1 MFTGL
6 NVLHPPSAR
15 VKSPFAL
22 VYKQFSLPIRFRATY
37 LKAKFSPM
45 VTVAIDSLL
54 NGLDAEQL
62 SAVLSKNSPLIVIAG
77 AGSGKTR
84 VLTTRIALRVAT
96 DEVEAEKCMAITFT
110 RKAARELNERLY
122 AILGKNSV
130 SVGTF
135 HSIAL
140 AELKRAYRELKL
152 KDFAVISSKT
162 AIFNEIRKPLKR
174 DLQISP
180 ALYKELAQEIEWAK
194 ARSITPENYPEEA
207 NWSKRST
214 TSPTELLATWYG
226 LYEQTKAKA
235 NLKDFDDLILGL
247 SELIEKD
254 RLIRDQSRWRHKSF
268 YVDEF
273 QDVNPS
279 QYRLLMNWLGEE
291 RDLCVVGDPN
301 QAIYSW
307 NGADPKLML
316 GLANTYPD
324 AEIISLKNNYRST
337 PEIVSASNQLITS
350 KEKHFG
356 SMVSTRANG
365 VTPNIHECQHEAEEL
380 AELIENI
387 MEMRKRGYD
396 YSKQAVLARTN
407 AQLPQVIELLESQGI
422 PLNNKDDYRK
432 ETSQLVE
439 AQIAFIR
446 TKVDSFPLQS
456 LRYDLTRQFVSPGI
470 SSEPNEVAIALDEYL
485 KLDPDGSISSFLT
498 WFTSL
503 PSRQNRPSSIG
514 VEVTTMHKAKGLE
527 WPVVHVIGV
536 EEGYLPLRPLSY
548 ESHDEEQR
556 LFYVACTRANA
567 ELHLYW
573 AHQRM
578 EKNVNRSRKPS
589 PWLSWIE
596 PQASQAPA
604 LSNSERVEKLRLILQ
619 ASKKE
624 DPIAPDDKP
633 ARHRIKQLRTWRLE
647 TSAELGVRP
656 EVVISDATLVLL
668 AKYPPVDI
676 QELKNVVGLS
686 EKIFVQYGNEILSK
700 LSN

>member
-1 MFTGL
+1 MQTRL
-6 NVLHPPSAR
+6 
-15 VKSPFAL
+15 
-22 VYKQFSLPIRFRATY
+22 RATY

-54 NGLDAEQL
+54 NGLDEEQL
-62 SAVLSKNSPLIVIAG
+62 TSVLSKSSPLIVIAG

-96 DEVEAEKCMAITFT
+96 DEVEAKKCMAITFT
-110 RKAARELNERLY
+110 RKASQELNNRLY

-140 AELKRAYRELKL
+140 AELKRAYRELRL
-152 KDFAVISSKT
+152 KDFTVIGSKT

-174 DLQISP
+174 NLQISP
-180 ALYKELAQEIEWAK
+180 ALYKEVAQEIEWAK
-194 ARSITPENYPEEA
+194 ARSIAPESYSEEA

-214 TSPTELLATWYG
+214 SCPTELVATWYG
-226 LYEQTKAKA
+226 LYEQAKTKA

-247 SELIEKD
+247 SELIENN
-254 RLIRDQSRWRHKSF
+254 RLIRDQSRWRYKSF

-279 QYRLLMNWLGEE
+279 QYRLLMNWLGDGT
-291 RDLCVVGDPN
+291 DLCVVGDPN

-316 GLANTYPD
+316 GLSRTYPG
-324 AEIISLKNNYRST
+324 AQVISLKNNYRST
-337 PEIVSASNQLITS
+337 PEIVSASNQLIRS
-350 KEKHFG
+350 DEHNIG
-356 SMVSTRANG
+356 SMVSTRSNG
-365 VTPNIHECQHEAEEL
+365 VVPNIHECQHEAEEL

-407 AQLPQVIELLESQGI
+407 AQLPQVVELLDSQGI

-432 ETSQLVE
+432 ETSQLID
-439 AQIAFIR
+439 AQVAFIR

-456 LRYDLTRQFVSPGI
+456 LRYDLTSQFVSTGNQ
-470 SSEPNEVAIALDEYL
+470 SEVSDVVIALDEYQ

-503 PSRQNRPSSIG
+503 QSRQNRPNSLG

-536 EEGYLPLRPLSY
+536 EEGYLPLRPFSY

-578 EKNVNRSRKPS
+578 EKNVSKTRKPS

-596 PQASQAPA
+596 PQASQAPV
-604 LSNSERVEKLRLILQ
+604 LSNSERVEKLRSILQ
-619 ASKKE
+619 ASKKL
-624 DPIAPDDKP
+624 DPIAQDDKP

-647 TSAELGVRP
+647 TSADLGVRP

-668 AKYPPVDI
+668 AKYPPADI
-676 QELKNVVGLS
+676 QELRNVVGLS
-686 EKIFVQYGNEILSK
+686 EKIFAQYGNEILSK